1 MRISGWSADV
11 CSSDLGVGLRKAVA
25 PPGVERFRFGN
36 EMARH
41 IDQLAGRPEVL
52 HALGFQRRM
61 TDAAPQALVIPHVVF
76 QRRHV
81 EVADHDRFA
90 RRQPVGPR
98 PSRHLAEELR
108 SEEHTSELQSQM
120 RTSYAGFYLT

>member
-1 MRISGWSADV
+1 MRISDWSSDV
-11 CSSDLGVGLRKAVA
+11 CSSDL
-25 PPGVERFRFGN
+25 VERFRFGN

-41 IDQLAGRPEVL
+41 VVQLAGRPEVL

-90 RRQPVGPR
+90 RRSDERRVGKEVGSTFLSSWSP
-98 PSRHLAEELR
+98 
-108 SEEHTSELQSQM
+108 
-120 RTSYAGFYLT
+120 YL